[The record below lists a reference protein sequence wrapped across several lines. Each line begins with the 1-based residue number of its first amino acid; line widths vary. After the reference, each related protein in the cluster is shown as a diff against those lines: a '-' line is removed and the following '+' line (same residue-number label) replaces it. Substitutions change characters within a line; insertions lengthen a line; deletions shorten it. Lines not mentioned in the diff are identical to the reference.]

1 MRPAAKEEHLEQHRK
16 VLEKQ
21 MQAVKRQRAAL
32 LLQRRERELRDAAA
46 RSLEADRVA
55 DGEAAERDVAAL
67 RLELER
73 READCEAR
81 RAALK
86 REMDRLCRDYEDA
99 ASAALELRAEFE
111 AGEEEI
117 RAAARAKADARAKR
131 SDAAIR
137 AQLEKEALALGF
149 RMSPR
154 GGDGG
159 G

>member
-1 MRPAAKEEHLEQHRK
+1 MQASKKPPSAGRGRGGAAPAAKERK
-16 VLEKQ
+16 LAAKPR
-21 MQAVKRQRAAL
+21 MSARKGANQATASS
-32 LLQRRERELRDAAA
+32 AA
-46 RSLEADRVA
+46 RRQ
-55 DGEAAERDVAAL
+55 AAERDVAAL

-117 RAAARAKADARAKR
+117 RVAARAKADARARR